1 MDEERIKLA
10 IDRSIQ
16 AIKLKP
22 SLALGTG
29 FSRTRV
35 INGLHC
41 EIEEGEWK
49 FTADMPA
56 SIGGE
61 GSGPTPGIYGR
72 AALGSCLAIGYMM
85 MAAKKG
91 IRVSRLEVEI
101 QADYDDGALLG
112 TSDDV
117 PGYSEVRYNV
127 LIECDAKEDL
137 IMEMLNEADKRSP
150 YLDVFSR
157 AQQCRREV
165 QIVTPKLQS

>member
-29 FSRTRV
+29 LSRTRV

-49 FTADMPA
+49 FKADMPA
-56 SIGGE
+56 SVGGE

-91 IRVSRLEVEI
+91 IHVSRLEVEI
-101 QADYDDGALLG
+101 QADFDDGALLG
-112 TSDDV
+112 TSDEV

-127 LIECDAKEDL
+127 LIECDANEAL

-165 QIVTPKLQS
+165 QIVTPKLQP